1 MNELSIFIDE
11 SGDFGRYDYHSPYY
25 IISMIMHDQSINL
38 SPELN
43 KLNIKLTQM
52 GYPNHCIHSGPI
64 IRQEDEYHFI
74 PLSERQKIFKTLVS
88 FLRNT
93 DFKFTTFYIDKK
105 QIVDKKS
112 LSSKL
117 SNQISA
123 YIKNNYSFFLSYDAI
138 KIYYDNGQIEVNKIL
153 ATVFYSLMDNVA
165 FRKVMPA
172 EYRLFQIA
180 DLICTLKLIELKMH
194 NHTLSKSELLFFQDE
209 RTSKKNYLK
218 PINLKQL

>member
-88 FLRNT
+88 FLRNI

-209 RTSKKNYLK
+209 RTLKKNYLK

>member
-1 MNELSIFIDE
+1 MKELSIFIDE

-25 IISMIMHDQSINL
+25 IISMIMHDQSVNL

-43 KLNIKLTQM
+43 KLNLRLTQM
-52 GYPNHCIHSGPI
+52 GYPHHCIHSGPI

-74 PLSERQKIFKTLVS
+74 SLSERQKILKTLIS
-88 FLRNT
+88 FLRNI

-105 QIVDKKS
+105 QLTDKMS
-112 LSSKL
+112 LSIKL
-117 SNQISA
+117 SNQIST

-138 KIYYDNGQIEVNKIL
+138 KIYYDNGQIEVSKIL
-153 ATVFYSLMDNVA
+153 ATVFHSLMDNVE

-180 DLICTLKLIELKMH
+180 DLICTLKLIELKMN
-194 NHTLSKSELLFFQDE
+194 NHILSKSELLFFQDE
-209 RTSKKNYLK
+209 RILKKNYLK
-218 PINLKQL
+218 PLKSKEL

>member
-43 KLNIKLTQM
+43 KLNIRLTQM

-74 PLSERQKIFKTLVS
+74 SLSERQKIFKTLVS
-88 FLRNT
+88 FLRNI
-93 DFKFTTFYIDKK
+93 DFKFATFYIDKK
-105 QIVDKKS
+105 QIIDKKS
-112 LSSKL
+112 LSIKL
-117 SNQISA
+117 SNQIST
-123 YIKNNYSFFLSYDAI
+123 YIKSNYSFFLSYDTI
-138 KIYYDNGQIEVNKIL
+138 KIYYDNGQIEVSKLL
-153 ATVFYSLMDNVA
+153 ATVFHTLMDNVE

-172 EYRLFQIA
+172 EYRLFQVA
-180 DLICTLKLIELKMH
+180 DLICTLKLIELKMN

-209 RTSKKNYLK
+209 RTLKKNYLK
-218 PINLKQL
+218 PLNLKKL